1 MFRCTL
7 ASGHVPHGIEQE
19 GDQLNQLHRTLGVT
33 LETAWFVSHRIRA
46 ALQTVGLEPMDGAGS
61 IVEADETY
69 IGRLDGDA
77 GKHNQKG
84 APLIRMSSY
93 RARASARSF
102 HIDSAST
109 ANIEKIMRENIR
121 KESRLMTDE
130 GRHYKPIG
138 RDQT

>member
-19 GDQLNQLHRTLGVT
+19 VNQLNQLHRTLGVT

-93 RARASARSF
+93 RARGLSPQF
-102 HIDSAST
+102 PH
-109 ANIEKIMRENIR
+109 
-121 KESRLMTDE
+121 
-130 GRHYKPIG
+130 
-138 RDQT
+138 

>member
-1 MFRCTL
+1 MFYSPIVTPAKMTL
-7 ASGHVPHGIEQE
+7 PDTIDLKGIY
-19 GDQLNQLHRTLGVT
+19 GSLH
-33 LETAWFVSHRIRA
+33 
-46 ALQTVGLEPMDGAGS
+46 
-61 IVEADETY
+61 
-69 IGRLDGDA
+69 
-77 GKHNQKG
+77 KG

-93 RARASARSF
+93 RARGLSPHF
-102 HIDSAST
+102 HIDSTST